1 MSVPAVEIQRQEEA
15 SAVASILV
23 ETPFKNDTESIV
35 NESQR
40 GQSHNIVETEKNDD
54 IKLNLPNNASY
65 LIFKDCGQN
74 LGEIISLLLKR
85 RSQKLSSFEAFASDA
100 EPLDL
105 SKDCSALNCREV
117 WVQPRVLFKLELLD
131 KGTIDVKALETE
143 VIEEV
148 LSNIVGK
155 QGLAL
160 ADLEVSVSRYD
171 GHLESVD
178 LRKRVTSIDNTL
190 VVIKSMTGTA
200 DETQELVHED
210 DCPEPPPRTSTPVPG
225 HHEDISG
232 PFNTTDILLREHS
245 YSRVGSV
252 SFSEHQNLRSV
263 SSYPSLSVSAM
274 EGAEADMRQTTTTSP
289 ELSGYTASVSAS
301 LTNQMPG
308 YFGGGDSGISSRAS
322 SVTGA
327 ASPQVST
334 NLASTEKMYLGGGE
348 LEEVG
353 PRVFTSS
360 RHSSTQQSEV
370 IPVPSVH
377 EVVVPGSVTAAM
389 ASFVF
394 TSSILTPDG
403 GLNIEIVRYFNC

>member
-1 MSVPAVEIQRQEEA
+1 MSVPAMEIQRQEEA

-148 LSNIVGK
+148 LSNIVVK
-155 QGLAL
+155 HGLAL

-200 DETQELVHED
+200 DEPQD
-210 DCPEPPPRTSTPVPG
+210 
-225 HHEDISG
+225 
-232 PFNTTDILLREHS
+232 
-245 YSRVGSV
+245 
-252 SFSEHQNLRSV
+252 
-263 SSYPSLSVSAM
+263 LSVLDF
-274 EGAEADMRQTTTTSP
+274 GP
-289 ELSGYTASVSAS
+289 LSD
-301 LTNQMPG
+301 L
-308 YFGGGDSGISSRAS
+308 SR
-322 SVTGA
+322 
-327 ASPQVST
+327 
-334 NLASTEKMYLGGGE
+334 
-348 LEEVG
+348 
-353 PRVFTSS
+353 
-360 RHSSTQQSEV
+360 
-370 IPVPSVH
+370 
-377 EVVVPGSVTAAM
+377 
-389 ASFVF
+389 
-394 TSSILTPDG
+394 
-403 GLNIEIVRYFNC
+403 